1 MRKKIAILGSTGSIG
16 KSTLDVISKNRKNF
30 DIVLLSANNNYK
42 KLIQQA
48 KKFKARNVI
57 IKNELHYQKVK
68 KLLKKT
74 KIKVFSGDIPLSSII
89 SEKLDFTMSAIV
101 GLAGLHGSK
110 MLFILP
116 LLGTLIGGL
125 WGGFELYNRLLEAE
139 DTLAN
144 LKPEAIQK
152 ELVRLTE
159 LTEIIKTDLRE
170 DINVARDETQV
181 AMDLARAT
189 EKTSADTQREIR
201 NDVYAMERDMN
212 NRFKEMDSETR
223 ELRKDLEDKIMTIL
237 ENPLNDTE

>member
-1 MRKKIAILGSTGSIG
+1 MAEVEYEG
-16 KSTLDVISKNRKNF
+16 
-30 DIVLLSANNNYK
+30 
-42 KLIQQA
+42 
-48 KKFKARNVI
+48 
-57 IKNELHYQKVK
+57 IK
-68 KLLKKT
+68 
-74 KIKVFSGDIPLSSII
+74 
-89 SEKLDFTMSAIV
+89 MS
-101 GLAGLHGSK
+101 GSK

-139 DTLAN
+139 EALAG
-144 LKPEAIQK
+144 LKPEAIQA

-159 LTEIIKTDLRE
+159 LTEIIKIDLRE
-170 DINVARDETQV
+170 DINTAREDISTVREETSE

-201 NDVYAMERDMN
+201 NDVYAMERGMN
-212 NRFKEMDSETR
+212 TRFKEMDAETR